1 MNSTL
6 VLALVFLIGV
16 VAGLRAMT
24 APAVTCWAAHLGWI
38 NLSGSHLAWM
48 ASIIAVAIFTLAAIG
63 ELVNDKLPKTG
74 PRTAP
79 PSVVIRCVM
88 GGLCGAALAIAGGQG
103 WILGVVLG
111 IVGTL
116 VGTFGGYQVR
126 HQIVAGL
133 KIKDLPIAL
142 IEDVIAVGG
151 GLLIVSRF

>member
-16 VAGLRAMT
+16 VAGLRALT

-63 ELVNDKLPKTG
+63 ELINDKLPKTG

-79 PSVVIRCVM
+79 PSIVIRCVM
-88 GGLCGAALAIAGGQG
+88 GAICGAALAIAGTQG
-103 WILGVVLG
+103 VLIGVVLG

-126 HQIVAGL
+126 HQIVGGL

-151 GLLIVSRF
+151 GLLVVSRF

>member
-1 MNSTL
+1 MTSTL
-6 VLALVFLIGV
+6 VLALAFLIGV
-16 VAGLRAMT
+16 IAGLRAMT

-48 ASIIAVAIFTLAAIG
+48 ASLVAIAIFTLAAIG
-63 ELVNDKLPKTG
+63 ELINDKLPKTG

-79 PSVVIRCVM
+79 PSVAIRCVM
-88 GGLCGAALAIAGGQG
+88 GALCGAALAIAGGQG
-103 WILGVVLG
+103 WILGVALG